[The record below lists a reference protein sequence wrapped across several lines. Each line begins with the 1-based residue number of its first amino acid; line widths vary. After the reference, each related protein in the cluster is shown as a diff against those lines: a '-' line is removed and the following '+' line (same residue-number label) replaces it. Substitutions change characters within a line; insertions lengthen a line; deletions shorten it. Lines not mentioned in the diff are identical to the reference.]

1 MDVDLL
7 SCVTLILCVE
17 LKSVSGSK
25 VHSLAANCISRAASC
40 CISRAR
46 AGAAV
51 RISTSALAAA
61 VVVVDAIISVARLG
75 QDEYDDTR
83 GNG

>member
-61 VVVVDAIISVARLG
+61 VVVDAIISVARLG